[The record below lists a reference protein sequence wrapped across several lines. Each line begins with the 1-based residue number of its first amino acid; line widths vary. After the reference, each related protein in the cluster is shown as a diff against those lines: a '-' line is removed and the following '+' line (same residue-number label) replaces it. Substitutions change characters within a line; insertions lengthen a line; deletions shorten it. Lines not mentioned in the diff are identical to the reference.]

1 MLFLIVKKFLI
12 LIFYNV
18 KKEDLDFP
26 SGYEIEFLRNDTF
39 NCLVFWFDVIF
50 SKLPNQVVL
59 KTSPLINLLIGKQTI
74 FYIEN
79 DVKVE
84 KGEKLKG
91 CICVVKDNWNFRFFD
106 VKISYHFEKEKGDY
120 VYYYKIT

>member
-74 FYIEN
+74 FNIEN

-91 CICVVKDNWNFRFFD
+91 CICVVKDNWNFTFFD

>member
-74 FYIEN
+74 FNIEN

-91 CICVVKDNWNFRFFD
+91 CICVVKD
-106 VKISYHFEKEKGDY
+106 K
-120 VYYYKIT
+120 

>member
-74 FYIEN
+74 FNIEN

-91 CICVVKDNWNFRFFD
+91 CICVVKDKWNFRFID
-106 VKISYHFEKEKGDY
+106 VTISYYFEKE
-120 VYYYKIT
+120 

>member
-50 SKLPNQVVL
+50 SKLPNQL
-59 KTSPLINLLIGKQTI
+59 
-74 FYIEN
+74 F
-79 DVKVE
+79 
-84 KGEKLKG
+84 
-91 CICVVKDNWNFRFFD
+91 
-106 VKISYHFEKEKGDY
+106 
-120 VYYYKIT
+120 